1 MISKVVL
8 SDDATSLVKMAK
20 EIGKR
25 QYDLFVEER
34 LISRS
39 ASLCDNIKKN
49 NLSLFQHKNSIVTS
63 KSKKKIVNLTS
74 DRPLFTNL
82 YVACQSRQGDLK
94 NFFLHENSSYPIS
107 LSEYG
112 RLRKCSNKSDFLKCL
127 EDLSEPSLESPDVEV
142 KIVDGAAFV
151 NINQP
156 KTSTAFEEYCFKE
169 IPQQVRRMAHGVS
182 RSDFVFDTYIAD
194 SFKFQTR
201 ESRGK
206 GIRIVVT
213 KETPICKKFQD
224 FMQNDQNKTE
234 LFMFYQIT

>member
-1 MISKVVL
+1 ML
-8 SDDATSLVKMAK
+8 A
-20 EIGKR
+20 
-25 QYDLFVEER
+25 
-34 LISRS
+34 
-39 ASLCDNIKKN
+39 
-49 NLSLFQHKNSIVTS
+49 
-63 KSKKKIVNLTS
+63 
-74 DRPLFTNL
+74 NL
-82 YVACQSRQGDLK
+82 YAACQSRQSDLE
-94 NFFLHENSSYPIS
+94 NFFSHENHSYPIS

-127 EDLSEPSLESPDVEV
+127 EDLSEPSLESPDVEA

-182 RSDFVFDTYIAD
+182 RLDFVFDSYIAD
-194 SFKFQTR
+194 SLKSQTR

-206 GIRIVVT
+206 GIRIVVR

-224 FMQNDQNKTE
+224 FMRNDQNKTFMMLAESLTTMESNFDIVVTNLENVLSNNVNNLDE
-234 LFMFYQIT
+234 LFPCNHEKADTRIFLHAKNASNNGIRKLSIVTVDTDVVVVALYHFFFR